1 MSTAASTNATDTLM
15 LMMMMMMMSI
25 DEIVFNYVVDIIMV
39 IIRI

>member
-1 MSTAASTNATDTLM
+1 MSTAASINATDTLM

-25 DEIVFNYVVDIIMV
+25 DEVVFKYVVDIIMV